1 MVLGKGSAMEK
12 LISLV
17 MYLLWIIT
25 IVMVIAATFTNF
37 QNEDL
42 NILAVV
48 LLVFSSANAFFILT
62 RKR

>member
-1 MVLGKGSAMEK
+1 MEK

-17 MYLLWIIT
+17 MYVLWTVTIIM
-25 IVMVIAATFTNF
+25 ILAATFTNF

-42 NILAVV
+42 NIMAVV
-48 LLVFSSANAFFILT
+48 LLVFSSLNSFFIFS

>member
-1 MVLGKGSAMEK
+1 MEK

-25 IVMVIAATFTNF
+25 VVMVLAATFTNF

-42 NILAVV
+42 NIIATV
-48 LLVFSSANAFFILT
+48 LLIFSSLNSFFILS